1 MYKFSPERVLSPS
14 FWDSEMRIESDRC
27 GFDAIMPGIEHP
39 LGE

>member
-14 FWDSEMRIESDRC
+14 FWDSEMRTESDR
-27 GFDAIMPGIEHP
+27 FDAIMPGIEHP